1 MNNLLVLRER
11 FKQIYVSHSL
21 AVRKGGQFLLAFL
34 VFNLINSNIGFMKMA
49 SSVLCTVGLAVVC
62 TFLPLAVMTAAATV
76 LIVAHLYTLSMP
88 IAGVTVVL
96 FLLMYIFYFR
106 FTPEKS
112 WLILLTVV
120 AFGMKIPLVIPVIFG
135 LLGTT
140 VWIVPASCGILVYYL
155 LYLIKASATALKGI
169 DGTTMLSTLTNF
181 TKQFVGYQ
189 EMWVMLFAVVI
200 GILVVN
206 GIKNRPVDHSW
217 KIASATGAAVCV
229 IVVASGNISLG
240 LHMSYMMMIFSG
252 ILGVLTGLFLEVIF
266 FSVDYS
272 RTENVQFEDDEY
284 YYYVKAVPKM
294 TVAAP
299 TNTVKKINTQRRP
312 AGAQSRPSGQG
323 SRPTTSQHSGTAG
336 RPAAGQGR
344 SVVTERTSARNGA
357 PYGQQN
363 GYRGHEMSGGRSV
376 TISGDHMAGQ
386 DDSDDYEEL
395 F

>member
-21 AVRKGGQFLLAFL
+21 AVRKGAQFLLALL

-49 SSVLCTVGLAVVC
+49 SSVFCTVGLAVVC

-76 LIVAHLYTLSMP
+76 LIVVHLYTLSMP
-88 IAGVTVVL
+88 IAGVTLIL

-106 FTPEKS
+106 FTSEKS
-112 WLILLTVV
+112 WLILLTAV
-120 AFGMKIPLVIPVIFG
+120 AFGMKIPLVIPVAFG
-135 LLGTT
+135 VLGTT
-140 VWIVPASCGILVYYL
+140 VWIVPASCGILAYYL
-155 LYLIKASATALKGI
+155 LHLIKASATALKGT
-169 DGTTMLSTLTNF
+169 DGTTMIGTLTNF

-240 LHMSYMMMIFSG
+240 LHMSYTMMIFSG
-252 ILGVLTGLFLEVIF
+252 ILGVLTGLFLEVLF

-284 YYYVKAVPKM
+284 YYYVKAVPKVGVQM
-294 TVAAP
+294 PEKQVKHITEHQEQEPDP
-299 TNTVKKINTQRRP
+299 TNVSETENNTAVSEGSDLKEVEQKEDGNQPEQLKKESDL
-312 AGAQSRPSGQG
+312 AQ
-323 SRPTTSQHSGTAG
+323 TTIFNDSNMTEDILLT
-336 RPAAGQGR
+336 R
-344 SVVTERTSARNGA
+344 SLSKELGLD
-357 PYGQQN
+357 QN
-363 GYRGHEMSGGRSV
+363 
-376 TISGDHMAGQ
+376 
-386 DDSDDYEEL
+386 EEKKE
-395 F
+395 

>member
-21 AVRKGGQFLLAFL
+21 LVRKGAQFLLALL

-88 IAGVTVVL
+88 IAGVTVIL

-155 LYLIKASATALKGI
+155 LYLIKASATALKGT
-169 DGTTMLSTLTNF
+169 DGTTMISTLTNF

-206 GIKNRPVDHSW
+206 GIKNRAVDHSW
-217 KIASATGAAVCV
+217 KIASATGTAVC
-229 IVVASGNISLG
+229 IIIGASGNISLG
-240 LHMSYMMMIFSG
+240 LHMPYTMMIFSG
-252 ILGVLTGLFLEVIF
+252 ILGVVAGLFLEVFF
-266 FSVDYS
+266 FSVL
-272 RTENVQFEDDEY
+272 E
-284 YYYVKAVPKM
+284 
-294 TVAAP
+294 
-299 TNTVKKINTQRRP
+299 
-312 AGAQSRPSGQG
+312 
-323 SRPTTSQHSGTAG
+323 
-336 RPAAGQGR
+336 
-344 SVVTERTSARNGA
+344 
-357 PYGQQN
+357 
-363 GYRGHEMSGGRSV
+363 
-376 TISGDHMAGQ
+376 
-386 DDSDDYEEL
+386 
-395 F
+395 

>member
-21 AVRKGGQFLLAFL
+21 AVRKGAQFLLALL

-49 SSVLCTVGLAVVC
+49 SSVFCTVGLAVVC

-76 LIVAHLYTLSMP
+76 LIVVHLYTLSMP
-88 IAGVTVVL
+88 IAGVTLIL

-112 WLILLTVV
+112 WLILLTAV
-120 AFGMKIPLVIPVIFG
+120 AFGMKIPLVIPVVFG
-135 LLGTT
+135 VLGTA
-140 VWIVPASCGILVYYL
+140 VWIVPASCGILAYYL
-155 LYLIKASATALKGI
+155 LHLIKASATALKGT
-169 DGTTMLSTLTNF
+169 DGTTMIGTLTNF

-217 KIASATGAAVCV
+217 KIASATGAAICV

-284 YYYVKAVPKM
+284 YYYVKAVPKVGVQMPEKHVKHITEHQEQESETTNVLGTENNTAVSEVSDLKEVEQKEDGNQPEQLKKESDLAQTTIFNDSNM
-294 TVAAP
+294 TEDILL
-299 TNTVKKINTQRRP
+299 TRSLSKELGLDQNEEKK
-312 AGAQSRPSGQG
+312 
-323 SRPTTSQHSGTAG
+323 
-336 RPAAGQGR
+336 
-344 SVVTERTSARNGA
+344 E
-357 PYGQQN
+357 
-363 GYRGHEMSGGRSV
+363 
-376 TISGDHMAGQ
+376 
-386 DDSDDYEEL
+386 
-395 F
+395 

>member
-21 AVRKGGQFLLAFL
+21 LVRKGAQFLLALL

-88 IAGVTVVL
+88 IAGVAVIL

-155 LYLIKASATALKGI
+155 LYLIKASATALKGT
-169 DGTTMLSTLTNF
+169 DGTTMISTLTNF

-206 GIKNRPVDHSW
+206 GIKIGQSIIPGR
-217 KIASATGAAVCV
+217 
-229 IVVASGNISLG
+229 
-240 LHMSYMMMIFSG
+240 LHQQQ
-252 ILGVLTGLFLEVIF
+252 EQ
-266 FSVDYS
+266 
-272 RTENVQFEDDEY
+272 QF
-284 YYYVKAVPKM
+284 V
-294 TVAAP
+294 
-299 TNTVKKINTQRRP
+299 
-312 AGAQSRPSGQG
+312 
-323 SRPTTSQHSGTAG
+323 
-336 RPAAGQGR
+336 
-344 SVVTERTSARNGA
+344 
-357 PYGQQN
+357 
-363 GYRGHEMSGGRSV
+363 
-376 TISGDHMAGQ
+376 
-386 DDSDDYEEL
+386 
-395 F
+395 

>member
-21 AVRKGGQFLLAFL
+21 AVRKGAQFLLALL

-49 SSVLCTVGLAVVC
+49 SSVFCTVGLAVVC

-76 LIVAHLYTLSMP
+76 LIVVHLYTLSMP
-88 IAGVTVVL
+88 IAGVTLIL

-112 WLILLTVV
+112 WLILLTAV
-120 AFGMKIPLVIPVIFG
+120 AFGMKIPLIIPVAFG
-135 LLGTT
+135 VLGTT
-140 VWIVPASCGILVYYL
+140 VWIVPASCGILAYYL
-155 LYLIKASATALKGI
+155 LHLIKASATALKGTE
-169 DGTTMLSTLTNF
+169 GTTMIGTLTNF

-240 LHMSYMMMIFSG
+240 LHMSYTMMIFSG
-252 ILGVLTGLFLEVIF
+252 ILGVLTGLFLEVLF

-284 YYYVKAVPKM
+284 YYYVKAVPKVGVQMPEKKVKHITEHQGQEPETTNVSEAENKIAVSEVSDLEKAEQNEKRNREEQLKKESDLAQTTIFNDAKM
-294 TVAAP
+294 TEEILL
-299 TNTVKKINTQRRP
+299 TRSLSKELGLDQNDEKK
-312 AGAQSRPSGQG
+312 
-323 SRPTTSQHSGTAG
+323 
-336 RPAAGQGR
+336 
-344 SVVTERTSARNGA
+344 E
-357 PYGQQN
+357 
-363 GYRGHEMSGGRSV
+363 
-376 TISGDHMAGQ
+376 
-386 DDSDDYEEL
+386 
-395 F
+395 

>member
-21 AVRKGGQFLLAFL
+21 AVRKGVQFLLALL

-49 SSVLCTVGLAVVC
+49 SSVFCTVGLAVVC
-62 TFLPLAVMTAAATV
+62 TFFPLAVMTAAATV
-76 LIVAHLYTLSMP
+76 LIVVHLYTLSMP
-88 IAGVTVVL
+88 IAGVTLIL

-106 FTPEKS
+106 FAPEKS
-112 WLILLTVV
+112 WLILLTAV
-120 AFGMKIPLVIPVIFG
+120 AFGMKIPLVIPVVFG
-135 LLGTT
+135 VLGTA
-140 VWIVPASCGILVYYL
+140 VWIVPASCGILAYYL
-155 LYLIKASATALKGI
+155 LHLIKASATALKGT
-169 DGTTMLSTLTNF
+169 DGTTMIGTLTNF

-217 KIASATGAAVCV
+217 KIASATGAAICV

-284 YYYVKAVPKM
+284 YYYVKAVPKVGVQM
-294 TVAAP
+294 PEKQVKHITEHQEQEPDP
-299 TNTVKKINTQRRP
+299 TNVSEIENNTAVLEGSDLKEVEQKEDGNQPEQLKKESDL
-312 AGAQSRPSGQG
+312 AQ
-323 SRPTTSQHSGTAG
+323 TTIFNDSNMTEDILLT
-336 RPAAGQGR
+336 R
-344 SVVTERTSARNGA
+344 SLSKELGLD
-357 PYGQQN
+357 QN
-363 GYRGHEMSGGRSV
+363 
-376 TISGDHMAGQ
+376 
-386 DDSDDYEEL
+386 EEKKE
-395 F
+395 

>member
-21 AVRKGGQFLLAFL
+21 AVRKGAQFLLALL

-49 SSVLCTVGLAVVC
+49 SSVFCTVGLAVVC

-76 LIVAHLYTLSMP
+76 LIVVHLYTLSMP
-88 IAGVTVVL
+88 IAGVTLIL

-112 WLILLTVV
+112 WLILLTAV
-120 AFGMKIPLVIPVIFG
+120 AFGMKIPLVIPVAFG
-135 LLGTT
+135 VLGTT
-140 VWIVPASCGILVYYL
+140 VWIVPASCGILAYYL
-155 LYLIKASATALKGI
+155 LHLIKASATALKGT
-169 DGTTMLSTLTNF
+169 DGTTMIGTLTNF

-240 LHMSYMMMIFSG
+240 LHMSYTMMIFSG
-252 ILGVLTGLFLEVIF
+252 ILGVLTGLFLEVLF

-284 YYYVKAVPKM
+284 YYYVKAVPKVGVQMPEKKVKHITEHQGQELETTNVSEAENKIAVSEVSDLEKAEQNEKRNREEQLKKESDLAQTTIFNDAKM
-294 TVAAP
+294 TEEILL
-299 TNTVKKINTQRRP
+299 TRSLSKELGLDQNDEKK
-312 AGAQSRPSGQG
+312 
-323 SRPTTSQHSGTAG
+323 
-336 RPAAGQGR
+336 
-344 SVVTERTSARNGA
+344 E
-357 PYGQQN
+357 
-363 GYRGHEMSGGRSV
+363 
-376 TISGDHMAGQ
+376 
-386 DDSDDYEEL
+386 
-395 F
+395 

>member
-21 AVRKGGQFLLAFL
+21 AVRKGAQFLLALL

-49 SSVLCTVGLAVVC
+49 SSVFCTVGLAVVC

-76 LIVAHLYTLSMP
+76 LIVVHLYTLSMP
-88 IAGVTVVL
+88 IAGVTLIL

-106 FTPEKS
+106 FTSEKS
-112 WLILLTVV
+112 WLILLTAV
-120 AFGMKIPLVIPVIFG
+120 AFGMKIPLVIPVVFG
-135 LLGTT
+135 VLGTA
-140 VWIVPASCGILVYYL
+140 VWIVPASCGILAYYL
-155 LYLIKASATALKGI
+155 LHLIKASATALKGT
-169 DGTTMLSTLTNF
+169 DGTTMIGTLTNF

-240 LHMSYMMMIFSG
+240 LHMSYTMMIFSG
-252 ILGVLTGLFLEVIF
+252 ILGVLTGLFLEVLF

-284 YYYVKAVPKM
+284 YYYVKAVPKVGVQMPEKKVKHITEHQVQEPETTNVSEAENKIAVSEVADLEKAEQNEKRNREEQLKKESDLAQTTIFNDAKM
-294 TVAAP
+294 TEEILL
-299 TNTVKKINTQRRP
+299 TRSLSKELGLDQNDEKK
-312 AGAQSRPSGQG
+312 
-323 SRPTTSQHSGTAG
+323 
-336 RPAAGQGR
+336 
-344 SVVTERTSARNGA
+344 E
-357 PYGQQN
+357 
-363 GYRGHEMSGGRSV
+363 
-376 TISGDHMAGQ
+376 
-386 DDSDDYEEL
+386 
-395 F
+395 

>member
-21 AVRKGGQFLLAFL
+21 SVRKGAQFLLALL

-49 SSVLCTVGLAVVC
+49 SSVFCTVGLAVVC

-76 LIVAHLYTLSMP
+76 LIVVHLYTLSMP
-88 IAGVTVVL
+88 IAGVTLIL

-112 WLILLTVV
+112 WLILLTAV
-120 AFGMKIPLVIPVIFG
+120 AFGMKIPLVIPVAFG
-135 LLGTT
+135 VLGTT
-140 VWIVPASCGILVYYL
+140 VWIVPASCGILAYYL
-155 LYLIKASATALKGI
+155 LHLIKASATALKGTE
-169 DGTTMLSTLTNF
+169 GTTMIGTLTNF

-240 LHMSYMMMIFSG
+240 LHMSYTMMIFSG
-252 ILGVLTGLFLEVIF
+252 ILGVLTGLFLEVLF

-284 YYYVKAVPKM
+284 YYYVKAVPKVGVQMPEKKVKHITEHQGQEPETTNVSEAENKIAVSEVSDLEKAEQNEKRNREEQLKKESDLAQTTIFNDAKM
-294 TVAAP
+294 TEEILL
-299 TNTVKKINTQRRP
+299 TRSLSKELGLDQNDEKK
-312 AGAQSRPSGQG
+312 
-323 SRPTTSQHSGTAG
+323 
-336 RPAAGQGR
+336 
-344 SVVTERTSARNGA
+344 E
-357 PYGQQN
+357 
-363 GYRGHEMSGGRSV
+363 
-376 TISGDHMAGQ
+376 
-386 DDSDDYEEL
+386 
-395 F
+395 

>member
-21 AVRKGGQFLLAFL
+21 LVRKGAQFLLALL

-88 IAGVTVVL
+88 IAGVTVIL

-155 LYLIKASATALKGI
+155 LYLIKASATALKGT
-169 DGTTMLSTLTNF
+169 DGTTMISTLTNF

-206 GIKNRPVDHSW
+206 GIKNRAVDHSW

-229 IVVASGNISLG
+229 IVGASGNISLG
-240 LHMSYMMMIFSG
+240 LHMSYTMMIFSG
-252 ILGVLTGLFLEVIF
+252 ILGVVIGLFLEVIF

-284 YYYVKAVPKM
+284 YYYVKASSENGVQSEPSDEIAVIGLVAPV
-294 TVAAP
+294 VAAA
-299 TNTVKKINTQRRP
+299 TD
-312 AGAQSRPSGQG
+312 
-323 SRPTTSQHSGTAG
+323 
-336 RPAAGQGR
+336 
-344 SVVTERTSARNGA
+344 VTESSYTAHWEKHLR
-357 PYGQQN
+357 P
-363 GYRGHEMSGGRSV
+363 RGIE
-376 TISGDHMAGQ
+376 
-386 DDSDDYEEL
+386 
-395 F
+395 

>member
-21 AVRKGGQFLLAFL
+21 AVRKGAQFLLALL

-49 SSVLCTVGLAVVC
+49 SSVFCTVGLAVVC

-76 LIVAHLYTLSMP
+76 LIVVHLYTLSMP
-88 IAGVTVVL
+88 IAGVTLIL

-106 FTPEKS
+106 FAPEKS
-112 WLILLTVV
+112 WLILLTAV
-120 AFGMKIPLVIPVIFG
+120 AFGMKIPLVIPVVFG
-135 LLGTT
+135 VLGTA
-140 VWIVPASCGILVYYL
+140 VWIVPASCGILAYYL
-155 LYLIKASATALKGI
+155 LHLIKASATALKGT
-169 DGTTMLSTLTNF
+169 DGTTMIGTLTNF

-217 KIASATGAAVCV
+217 KIASATGAAICV

-284 YYYVKAVPKM
+284 YYYVKAVPKVGVQM
-294 TVAAP
+294 PEKQVKHITEHQEQEPDP
-299 TNTVKKINTQRRP
+299 TNVSETENNTAVSEGSDLKEVEQKEEEDQSEQLKKESDL
-312 AGAQSRPSGQG
+312 AQ
-323 SRPTTSQHSGTAG
+323 TTIFNDSNMTEDILLT
-336 RPAAGQGR
+336 R
-344 SVVTERTSARNGA
+344 SLSKELGLD
-357 PYGQQN
+357 QN
-363 GYRGHEMSGGRSV
+363 
-376 TISGDHMAGQ
+376 
-386 DDSDDYEEL
+386 EEKKE
-395 F
+395 

>member
-21 AVRKGGQFLLAFL
+21 LVRKGAQFLLALL

-88 IAGVTVVL
+88 IAGVTVIL

-155 LYLIKASATALKGI
+155 LYLIKASATALKGT
-169 DGTTMLSTLTNF
+169 DGTTMISTLTNF

-206 GIKNRPVDHSW
+206 GIKNRAVDHSW
-217 KIASATGAAVCV
+217 KIASATGTAVC
-229 IVVASGNISLG
+229 IIIGASGNISLG
-240 LHMSYMMMIFSG
+240 LHMPYTMMIFSG
-252 ILGVLTGLFLEVIF
+252 ILGVVAGLFLEVFF

-272 RTENVQFEDDEY
+272 RTENVRFEDDEY
-284 YYYVKAVPKM
+284 YYYVKAVPKVGVQM
-294 TVAAP
+294 P
-299 TNTVKKINTQRRP
+299 EKQVKHI
-312 AGAQSRPSGQG
+312 
-323 SRPTTSQHSGTAG
+323 
-336 RPAAGQGR
+336 
-344 SVVTERTSARNGA
+344 TEH
-357 PYGQQN
+357 Q
-363 GYRGHEMSGGRSV
+363 
-376 TISGDHMAGQ
+376 GQ
-386 DDSDDYEEL
+386 DAEMPNVSETENNTAVSEVSDLKEVEQKEEEDQSEQLKKESDLAQTTIFNDSNMTEDILLTRSLSKELGLDQNEEKKE
-395 F
+395 

>member
-21 AVRKGGQFLLAFL
+21 AVRKGAQFLLALL

-49 SSVLCTVGLAVVC
+49 SSVFCTVGLAVVC

-76 LIVAHLYTLSMP
+76 LIVVHLYTLSMP
-88 IAGVTVVL
+88 IAGVTLIL

-112 WLILLTVV
+112 WLILLTAV
-120 AFGMKIPLVIPVIFG
+120 AFGMKIPLVIPVVFG
-135 LLGTT
+135 VLGTA
-140 VWIVPASCGILVYYL
+140 VWIVPASCGILAYYL
-155 LYLIKASATALKGI
+155 LHLIKASATALKGT
-169 DGTTMLSTLTNF
+169 DGITMIGTLTNF

-284 YYYVKAVPKM
+284 YYYVKAVPKVGVQM
-294 TVAAP
+294 PEKQVKHITEHQEQEPDP
-299 TNTVKKINTQRRP
+299 TNVSEIENNTAVSEGSDLKEVEQKEDGNQPEQLKKESDL
-312 AGAQSRPSGQG
+312 AQ
-323 SRPTTSQHSGTAG
+323 TTIFNDSNMTEDILLT
-336 RPAAGQGR
+336 R
-344 SVVTERTSARNGA
+344 SLSKELGLD
-357 PYGQQN
+357 QN
-363 GYRGHEMSGGRSV
+363 
-376 TISGDHMAGQ
+376 
-386 DDSDDYEEL
+386 EEKKE
-395 F
+395 

>member
-21 AVRKGGQFLLAFL
+21 LVRKGAQFLLALL

-88 IAGVTVVL
+88 IAGVAVIL

-140 VWIVPASCGILVYYL
+140 IWIVPASCGILVYYL
-155 LYLIKASATALKGI
+155 LYLIKASATALKGT
-169 DGTTMLSTLTNF
+169 DGTTMISTLTNF

-206 GIKNRPVDHSW
+206 GIKNRAVDHSW

-229 IVVASGNISLG
+229 IVGASGNISLG
-240 LHMSYMMMIFSG
+240 LHMSY
-252 ILGVLTGLFLEVIF
+252 EVIF

-284 YYYVKAVPKM
+284 YYYVKAVPKVGVQM
-294 TVAAP
+294 P
-299 TNTVKKINTQRRP
+299 EKQVKHI
-312 AGAQSRPSGQG
+312 
-323 SRPTTSQHSGTAG
+323 
-336 RPAAGQGR
+336 
-344 SVVTERTSARNGA
+344 TEH
-357 PYGQQN
+357 Q
-363 GYRGHEMSGGRSV
+363 
-376 TISGDHMAGQ
+376 GQ
-386 DDSDDYEEL
+386 DAEMPNVSETENNTAVSEVSDLKEVEQKEEEDQSEQLKKESDLAQTTIFNDSNMTEDILLTRSLSKELGLDQNEEKKE
-395 F
+395 

>member
-1 MNNLLVLRER
+1 
-11 FKQIYVSHSL
+11 
-21 AVRKGGQFLLAFL
+21 
-34 VFNLINSNIGFMKMA
+34 MA

-88 IAGVTVVL
+88 IAGVTVIV
-96 FLLMYIFYFR
+96 FLLMYVFYFR

-112 WLILLTVV
+112 WLILLTAV
-120 AFGMKIPLVIPVIFG
+120 AFGMKIPLVIPVVFG

-169 DGTTMLSTLTNF
+169 DGTTMIGTLTNF

-206 GIKNRPVDHSW
+206 GIKNRSVDHSW
-217 KIASATGAAVCV
+217 KIASATGAAVGV

-240 LHMSYMMMIFSG
+240 LYMSYTMMIFSG

-284 YYYVKAVPKM
+284 YYYVKAVPKVGVQMPEKQVKRITEHQEQDAEMPNVPGKENNTAVSEVSDLKEVEQKEDGNQPEQLKKESDLAQTTIFNDSNM
-294 TVAAP
+294 TEDILL
-299 TNTVKKINTQRRP
+299 TRSLSKELGLDQNEEKK
-312 AGAQSRPSGQG
+312 
-323 SRPTTSQHSGTAG
+323 
-336 RPAAGQGR
+336 
-344 SVVTERTSARNGA
+344 E
-357 PYGQQN
+357 
-363 GYRGHEMSGGRSV
+363 
-376 TISGDHMAGQ
+376 
-386 DDSDDYEEL
+386 
-395 F
+395 